1 MVHPEWTD
9 EQVQEEVERILNDES
24 AGMPMDDPEDLTQM
38 AFGKNNQENNLG
50 TSDDKSEGLEG
61 IEE

>member
-1 MVHPEWTD
+1 
-9 EQVQEEVERILNDES
+9 
-24 AGMPMDDPEDLTQM
+24 MDDPEDLTQM